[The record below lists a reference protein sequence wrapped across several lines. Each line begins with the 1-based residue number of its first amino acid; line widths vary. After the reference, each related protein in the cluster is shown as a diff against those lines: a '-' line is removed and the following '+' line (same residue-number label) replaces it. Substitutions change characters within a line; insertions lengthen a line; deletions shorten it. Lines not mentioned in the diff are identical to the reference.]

1 MGYKILSKSNVGLVF
16 FYLVLNFRDL
26 SLQLVFFRR
35 KACTAFL
42 ENGNVVYSLL
52 QQVISLAYLFFDDFK
67 LVLNNNQ
74 IVLVDIQ
81 RRLREERR
89 IAFYIYFILL
99 DPAVQK
105 VYHRTF
111 DNMQLARDCIAVPIG
126 ALDRRAAAAAVFSE
140 TSHCSAALSA
150 VYQSRQR
157 IFQRQIG
164 LDGRV
169 SPLLQ
174 RLLYTVEIVLRDYRR
189 VQTVDVYA
197 VLIFFAVLDN
207 AAVGQLLCI

>member
-16 FYLVLNFRDL
+16 FYLALNFRDL

-42 ENGNVVYSLL
+42 ENGNAVYSLL

-81 RRLREERR
+81 CRLREQRR
-89 IAFYIYFILL
+89 IALYIYFILL
-99 DPAVQK
+99 YPAFQEVYDRVLHK
-105 VYHRTF
+105 V
-111 DNMQLARDCIAVPIG
+111 QLARDGIAVSVR
-126 ALDRRAAAAAVFSE
+126 ASYRSAAAAAVFTE
-140 TSHCSAALSA
+140 TRHRRAALPA
-150 VYQSRQR
+150 VYQSRKR

-164 LDGRV
+164 LDG
-169 SPLLQ
+169 SGGPLFKC
-174 RLLYTVEIVLRDYRR
+174 LLYPIEVAFRDNWR
-189 VQTVDVYA
+189 VQTVDIYA
-197 VLIFFAVLDN
+197 VLVFLAVLDN
-207 AAVGQLLCI
+207 ATVGQLLCI